1 MNTNLRDIRSLMRS
15 AAIVLCTVSAGYT
28 VTFGQAL
35 PPPPVPPQN
44 PITEEKRVLG
54 KILFWDEQLSSNDTV
69 ACGSCH
75 RAASGGSD
83 PRIGINAGPDTL
95 APSPDDVF
103 GSPGVVFMDAS
114 GAPASHPVFGLGVQV
129 TGRSSVSAVNAAYAP
144 EMFWDGR
151 ARSIFIDPETGLT
164 SIPAGGAL
172 ENQAIGPILNST
184 EMARQ
189 SRTWD
194 DVRTKLQRAQPLRDA
209 TNLPADVATVL
220 AHDPSYPDLFTAAF
234 GDPAITAERI
244 AHAVATYERT
254 LISNQTPW
262 DSFIA
267 GNPNA
272 LTPGQTQGWNF
283 FNNSPCRVCHTPPT
297 FSNNSFRNI
306 GIRPPAEDL
315 GRQVVTNNPNDRGR
329 FKVPTLRNVGLKP
342 THMHNG
348 RIATVQD
355 SVLWYRPN
363 NPARFPD
370 NLDPILPVGVPPN
383 VLPGLV
389 DFLTNG
395 LTDPRVQAETFPF
408 DRPML
413 HGGQLG
419 TMAFDVDKSSMSW
432 PALAGV
438 ARYNVYRGNLA
449 DLLVTGQDGLP
460 AGGYGLCISA
470 LDADPSDT
478 SFTDSEVPNEGEG
491 FFYLKS
497 VIDGNGEERGLGATS
512 SGQPRVVAAACP
524 TPAP

>member
-1 MNTNLRDIRSLMRS
+1 MNQNTFVLRHWIRC
-15 AAIVLCTVSAGYT
+15 AAIVFCAVSAGFT
-28 VTFGQAL
+28 VSFGQAL

-103 GSPGVVFMDAS
+103 GSPGVPLLDAA
-114 GAPASHPVFGLGVQV
+114 GMPLSHPVFGTSVQV
-129 TGRSSVSAVNAAYAP
+129 TGRSSVSTINAAYAP

-151 ARSIFIDPETGLT
+151 ARQNFVDPETGLV
-164 SIPAGGAL
+164 SIPLGGAL
-172 ENQAIGPILNST
+172 ENQAIGPILSDV

-189 SRTWD
+189 GRSWN
-194 DVRTKLQRAQPLRDA
+194 DVRAKLERALPLRDA
-209 TNLPADVATVL
+209 TNLPADIASVL
-220 AHDPSYPDLFTAAF
+220 SHDPSYPELFASAF

-254 LISNQTPW
+254 LIANQTPW

-267 GNPNA
+267 GNAAA

-283 FNNSPCRVCHTPPT
+283 FNNSPCRVCHTPPQFT
-297 FSNNSFRNI
+297 NNTFRNI
-306 GIRPPAEDL
+306 GMRPPAEDL
-315 GRQVVTNNPNDRGR
+315 GRQIVTGNAGDRGR

-348 RIATVQD
+348 HIATVQD
-355 SVLWYRPN
+355 STLWYRPN
-363 NPARFPD
+363 NPDRFVD
-370 NLDPILPVGVPPN
+370 NLDPILPVGVPPQ
-383 VLPGLV
+383 VLPALV

-395 LTDPRVQAETFPF
+395 LTDPRVAAETFPF
-408 DRPML
+408 DRPAI
-413 HGGQLG
+413 HGGQISVIG
-419 TMAFDVDKSSMSW
+419 FDSDKTSMSW
-432 PALAGV
+432 PALEGV
-438 ARYNVYRGNLA
+438 VRYSVYRGDLA

-460 AGGYGLCISA
+460 ADGYGICISA
-470 LDADPSDT
+470 MDSNPGDTTFIDPEIP
-478 SFTDSEVPNEGEG
+478 EVGAG

-497 VIDGNGEERGLGATS
+497 VIDGRGDERGLGATRD
-512 SGQPRVVAAACP
+512 GAPRGVAAFC
-524 TPAP
+524 PAP